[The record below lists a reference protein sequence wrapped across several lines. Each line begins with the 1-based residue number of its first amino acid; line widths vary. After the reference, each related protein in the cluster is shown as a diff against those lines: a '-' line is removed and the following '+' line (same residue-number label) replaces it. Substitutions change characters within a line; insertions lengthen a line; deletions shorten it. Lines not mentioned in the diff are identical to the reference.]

1 MQYTHVMLCRDRV
14 DGTLRGIMLV
24 GIDHKGDYTLMRIGF
39 TIFKNYYRGSPY
51 LNITLSCLLIA
62 ELLKHPLT
70 PVYMVGKLYSYKAY
84 LIVTPMREMY
94 PVYDRETPEHYK
106 KVFADFAE
114 KIVRFKGGR
123 AKYNPETFVIEQ
135 EDNHL
140 AENLTTLSE
149 QDLLNPHI
157 KFFIERNPG
166 WRKVIN
172 CLLLLFA
179 CV

>member
-1 MQYTHVMLCRDRV
+1 MLCRDRV

-94 PVYDRETPEHYK
+94 PVYDRETPEYYK

-172 CLLLLFA
+172 CLLLHFA